1 MEWYQQEEKNQSMRL
16 LDYINVLST
25 HLVCDLMR
33 MRVTSS
39 NTCMLFSIIH
49 L

>member
-1 MEWYQQEEKNQSMRL
+1 MEWYQQEERSLSMRL
-16 LDYINVLST
+16 LNYINVLST

-33 MRVTSS
+33 VTP
-39 NTCMLFSIIH
+39 NYICMLFSTIH